1 MEKKHEMQ
9 EELTTAMHAE
19 FMEGEM
25 SARDLAIVGCSAAV
39 ERLRSLSAALKE
51 YGLNK
56 DEFIRELP
64 RALGYPENEF
74 EEQRAFFLKNNAD
87 FIDC

>member
-51 YGLNK
+51 YGFNK
-56 DEFIRELP
+56 DEFLRELP
-64 RALGYPENEF
+64 RACGYSENKF
-74 EEQRAFFLKNNAD
+74 EEKRLFFLKKNAD

>member
-1 MEKKHEMQ
+1 MKKKHEMQ

-19 FMEGEM
+19 FMEDEM
-25 SARDLAIVGCSAAV
+25 SARDLAILGCSAAV

-56 DEFIRELP
+56 DEFLRELP
-64 RALGYPENEF
+64 RVLDYSQSEF
-74 EEQRAFFLKNNAD
+74 EEGRAFFLKQNAD

>member
-1 MEKKHEMQ
+1 MDKKHELS

-25 SARDLAIVGCSAAV
+25 SPRDLAIMGCSAAV
-39 ERLRSLSAALKE
+39 KRLRSLSAALKE
-51 YGLNK
+51 YGLTK
-56 DEFIRELP
+56 DEFLRELP
-64 RALGYPENEF
+64 RVLDYSESEF
-74 EEQRAFFLKNNAD
+74 EEGRLFFLKINAD